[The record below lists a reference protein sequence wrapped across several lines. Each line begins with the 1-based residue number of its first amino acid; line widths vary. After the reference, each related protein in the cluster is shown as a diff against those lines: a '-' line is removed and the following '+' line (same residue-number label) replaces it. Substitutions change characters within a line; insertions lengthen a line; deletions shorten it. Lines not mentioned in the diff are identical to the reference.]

1 MRRRWRIEQQGTSWV
16 LRNPQGG
23 IVASGLATYGAGLL
37 ALVAQPTVRAMAAAA
52 LTAAPPPPIPAMDE
66 PPVPDPMNPPAEES
80 PAGVPAGAEAD
91 LLPGGAPA
99 PDGTAPPGVQ
109 PPVPEDI
116 DPNAWTADAGFC
128 GQWTGDGRMLD
139 AAGGRFRPFPLPL
152 MLQDETDVGHFGA
165 ELCGWIGTG
174 AVEGDVV
181 RMTGMFDGGDEG
193 TEAQRIVRER
203 GWFGVSLDMGDC
215 EGTDE
220 CVALSDD
227 GWCSEYRTRYTM
239 WEAIGLTLTP
249 FPAFQNA
256 RLWMADQGEPAALP
270 PDPASV
276 DARPAIAADD
286 SSGMP
291 MPIVAAAGIPARP
304 PADWFSDPQLGVDHP
319 AMTFSPE
326 GCPLGVPLQITDDGR
341 VFGHLAAWGTC
352 HVGNPEGAGVCTTAP
367 GSPSGYAYFRTGYV
381 VADDGAHVPTGVIT
395 MGTGHAGLQLSARD
409 AAGHYDDATYGVAD
423 VAAGEDAV
431 GIWVAGSLRPNVS
444 EDQVAQLRALS
455 LSGDWRGIGGNLE
468 LIAALAVNVPGFP
481 IPRGLARPSLAAS
494 GMVAFMDEAQ
504 PRFRRTAEGTVL
516 ALVASGVVQH
526 EQTTS
531 VERELASIRKHLA
544 QLDAR
549 TLPLR
554 DLARDQVLAR
564 RHA

>member
-1 MRRRWRIEQQGTSWV
+1 MRRWRIEQQGTSWV
-16 LRNPQGG
+16 LRNPQGAV
-23 IVASGLATYGAGLL
+23 VASGLATYGAGLL
-37 ALVAQPTVRAMAAAA
+37 ALVQQPVVRALAAAA
-52 LTAAPPPPIPAMDE
+52 LIAAPPPPIPAMDAPAAADPAV
-66 PPVPDPMNPPAEES
+66 PPDDQSPDGI
-80 PAGVPAGAEAD
+80 PAGVEAD
-91 LLPGGAPA
+91 LMPGGAP
-99 PDGTAPPGVQ
+99 DGAAPPGVA
-109 PPVPEDI
+109 PAIPDEV

-128 GQWTGDGRMLD
+128 AQWTGDGRMLD
-139 AAGGRFRPFPLPL
+139 SAGGRFRPFPLPL

-165 ELCGWIGTG
+165 ELCGWVTEG
-174 AVEGDVV
+174 AVNGDVV
-181 RMTGMFDGGDEG
+181 RMLGMLDGSDEG

-239 WEAIGLTLTP
+239 WEVIGLTLTP

-256 RLWMADQGEPAALP
+256 RLWMTDQGEPAPLP

-276 DARPAIAADD
+276 DTRPAISADD
-286 SSGMP
+286 NNLPPAVIIASG
-291 MPIVAAAGIPARP
+291 IAQRP
-304 PADWFSDPQLGVDHP
+304 PADWFTDPGLAVDHP
-319 AMTFSPE
+319 LMTFSPE
-326 GCPLGVPLQITDDGR
+326 GCPLGVPLQVTDDGR

-352 HVGNPEGAGVCTTAP
+352 HVGSPEGPGTCTTAP

-381 VADDGAHVPTGVIT
+381 VADDGAHVPTGIIT
-395 MGTGHAGLQLSARD
+395 MGTGHASLQLSARE

-431 GIWVAGSLRPNVS
+431 GIWVAGSLRANVT

-455 LSGDWRGIGGNLE
+455 LSGDWRSIGGNLE
-468 LIAALAVNVPGFP
+468 LVAALAVNVPGFP

-494 GMVAFMDEAQ
+494 GMVAFMDEGTA
-504 PRFRRTAEGTVL
+504 RFRRTTEGAVL

-544 QLDAR
+544 ALDAR
-549 TLPLR
+549 TRPLQT
-554 DLARDQVLAR
+554 LAREQVLAR